1 MHPLAALIVVLT
13 VVLMLVT
20 MLMVSRARSRH
31 GIKAPATVG
40 NPDFERVFRVQM
52 NTLEQSVM
60 FLPLFLVATQVSRND
75 VAIALGVVWLIGR
88 AIYIAGY
95 ARAAD
100 KRAIGFFTA
109 IIALGL
115 LLLQCLWGITWN
127 LLLR

>member
-1 MHPLAALIVVLT
+1 MHPLAALVVVLT
-13 VVLMLVT
+13 VVLMVIT

-60 FLPLFLVATQVSRND
+60 FLPLFVVATQVSRND
-75 VAIALGVVWLIGR
+75 VAIALGAVWLIGR

-95 ARAAD
+95 TRAAD
-100 KRAIGFFTA
+100 RRALGFFIA
-109 IIALGL
+109 IAALAL